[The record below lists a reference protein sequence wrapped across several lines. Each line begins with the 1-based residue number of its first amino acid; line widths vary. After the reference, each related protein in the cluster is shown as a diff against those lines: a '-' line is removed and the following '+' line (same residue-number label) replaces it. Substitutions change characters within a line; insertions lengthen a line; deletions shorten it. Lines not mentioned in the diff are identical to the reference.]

1 MSRYRKK
8 FRFADAKYRDVDL
21 TKHRKLIIDTIN
33 QAVPNKHPKVFKDYF
48 STDPL
53 TQSEAV
59 QLGRALAKLEELNGY
74 GKVVITFRLFE
85 GKLYESEDSEYSINE
100 IRGKHSEQ
108 K

>member
-8 FRFADAKYRDVDL
+8 FRFADAKYRNVDL

-53 TQSEAV
+53 TQS
-59 QLGRALAKLEELNGY
+59 
-74 GKVVITFRLFE
+74 
-85 GKLYESEDSEYSINE
+85 
-100 IRGKHSEQ
+100 
-108 K
+108 